1 MFGVAMKI
9 PGFYYNRMKMHP
21 NKIST
26 TSPPTLCELGLYIGD
41 GGTQAMSTY
50 GSYRMHPPAPSYKNE
65 TATETCSGL
74 KCREKTTAA
83 PTASYVPPAFA
94 EKETVANDGEDVSFS
109 STAQIAPYVSPSG
122 PFSKLARKQDRP
134 EAAMK
139 RRHDPSGQGNHCG
152 GGTKI
157 ISSVICLVY
166 SRQWNS

>member
-1 MFGVAMKI
+1 
-9 PGFYYNRMKMHP
+9 
-21 NKIST
+21 
-26 TSPPTLCELGLYIGD
+26 
-41 GGTQAMSTY
+41 
-50 GSYRMHPPAPSYKNE
+50 MHPPAPSYKNE